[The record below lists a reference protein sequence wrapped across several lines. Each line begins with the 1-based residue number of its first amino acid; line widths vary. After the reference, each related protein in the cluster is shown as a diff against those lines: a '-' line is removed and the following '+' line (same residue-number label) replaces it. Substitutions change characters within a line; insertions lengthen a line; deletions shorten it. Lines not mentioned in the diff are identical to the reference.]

1 MFLLNIVILLLL
13 TLLESLTIT
22 LYVQYVPKKIFNI
35 KKKMYDLQYLK
46 DSAYYNKQDEI
57 EKDIEN
63 FVVTTLSIFMS
74 IVLLILMF
82 IKMFLI

>member
-1 MFLLNIVILLLL
+1 MFLLNIVILILL

-63 FVVTTLSIFMS
+63 FVVTTLSVLTS
-74 IVLLILMF
+74 IVLLIFMF
-82 IKMFLI
+82 IKLFLI